1 MRQKAVQHN
10 RGPDV
15 YLVQLLLPVRDG
27 SAHPYPRQLYDALAH
42 DLTERFGGVT
52 AYTRAPATGL
62 WEAESGRKIRD
73 DMVIY
78 EVMAPEL
85 DEPWWAAVRARLE
98 RQFQQEELVVRAQEI
113 RRL

>member
-1 MRQKAVQHN
+1 M
-10 RGPDV
+10 
-15 YLVQLLLPVRDG
+15 YLVQLFLPIRDG
-27 SAHPYPRQLYDALAH
+27 SGHPYPRQLYDTLAH

-62 WEAESGRKIRD
+62 WEAESGRKVQD

-78 EVMAPEL
+78 EVMATQL

-98 RQFQQEELVVRAQEI
+98 RQFHQEELVVRAQEI
-113 RRL
+113 CRL